1 MDDDSND
8 KNEPR
13 KMLTMREVLD
23 IVPIARTTLERLV
36 RLKQFPKP
44 TYISN
49 NRRIWYADQIVEWQ
63 RLVDNSQPERR
74 RGRPRSKTRSG
85 AAA

>member
-1 MDDDSND
+1 MDDGNE
-8 KNEPR
+8 KQEPR
-13 KMLTMREVLD
+13 KMLKLNEVLE
-23 IVPIARTTLERLV
+23 IVPIARTTLERMV

-63 RLVDNSQPERR
+63 RMVDNSQPERR
-74 RGRPRSKTRSG
+74 RGRPRSKTRS
-85 AAA
+85 AAPA

>member
-1 MDDDSND
+1 MEEG
-8 KNEPR
+8 NEKPR
-13 KMLTMREVLD
+13 RMLTIAEVLA
-23 IVPIARTTLERLV
+23 IVPIARTTLERMV

-63 RLVDNSQPERR
+63 QTVDNSQPERR
-74 RGRPRSKTRSG
+74 RGRGRPRAMGCCAK
-85 AAA
+85 